1 MIFLKKIIINGFK
14 SFATKTII
22 DFKHNM
28 SGVVG
33 PNGSG
38 KSNIIDAIKWVLGEK
53 SNKALRSKIGEDV
66 IFHGSKEHNPAKM
79 AEITL
84 EFDNSNRALH
94 YDNDTVSITRKL
106 KKGEGINEYFINEEP
121 CRLKDIQDIFLDTGL
136 SKGSLGIISQGT
148 VQWFVDA
155 KPEERRTIFEDAA
168 GIGLYTK
175 KREDATKELE
185 KTQENLN
192 RIVDI
197 NNELDSTLRKI
208 KKQAEKAKIYEEKT
222 KTLKELDLTI
232 MVKDLKYFT
241 ERLGII
247 QNDVITAKDKL
258 QQFEPS
264 LKELNQS
271 ISFEREKQDT
281 ADRNVER
288 LSNEL
293 TKLVEEI
300 NKLEIRKSSLHSQF
314 QLDLGSDNLDK
325 KIEAFQNLISS
336 TKFTI
341 DDAKNN
347 IQKLQD
353 NITTYGEIITNLTQ
367 KRNQL
372 NTQTNEQSN
381 KLIETRTKIKQLV
394 EMLDSNANVESGVK
408 AIIENK
414 LALTGICGIV
424 KDFINVEQDYQTAI
438 VTALGKHMQNI
449 IVEKNIDAEH
459 AVDFLKANRAGKAT
473 FLPLDTIRA
482 KGLRPEHEEILQN
495 REGYCGIACDLIKYD
510 SQYDSAIRFLLGNII
525 IADNLNNAF
534 NLSKLTYQLYKVIT
548 LDGELISPGGSITGG
563 YINKN
568 NLLNQLDSK
577 KTLDE
582 LNKSYPLINDKFLE
596 LRNELEKTI
605 ADLNEISS
613 KQSEKKILLSRYEEI
628 LRTNENLLLKYESDY
643 QQLAKTNGIE
653 QKEKSKWDENTIDVE
668 LAKLINKKNKVYE
681 DLNVNRNSKAI
692 YKSQLLD
699 TEAKLNQVRF
709 QVDESR
715 DVVAKH
721 QAEKVKC
728 ESIIENARN
737 KINQTYHMT
746 VEFAMENYVNELPM
760 SDQQARDAI
769 AKLQGEITR
778 LGPINMEALN
788 DLQSLQARYD
798 EMSKQQKEIETAKE
812 HIEEV
817 IRNLDIKVRKDFDD
831 TINKVNETLPEVFK
845 YLLGGGTCHVEYTD
859 PENILTS
866 GIEVIVAPYGKNITR
881 LSLLSGGEKSLVAL
895 SILFSIL
902 KIKNFPLVILD
913 EAESALDPANVE
925 RFANM
930 IQLAS
935 DSTQFLVIT
944 HRPGT
949 MEKCDILFGATMQQK
964 GVTSIYQV
972 ELSQAQ
978 NEFGSDE
985 TGESN

>member
-1 MIFLKKIIINGFK
+1 M
-14 SFATKTII
+14 
-22 DFKHNM
+22 
-28 SGVVG
+28 
-33 PNGSG
+33 
-38 KSNIIDAIKWVLGEK
+38 
-53 SNKALRSKIGEDV
+53 
-66 IFHGSKEHNPAKM
+66 
-79 AEITL
+79 
-84 EFDNSNRALH
+84 
-94 YDNDTVSITRKL
+94 
-106 KKGEGINEYFINEEP
+106 
-121 CRLKDIQDIFLDTGL
+121 
-136 SKGSLGIISQGT
+136 
-148 VQWFVDA
+148 
-155 KPEERRTIFEDAA
+155 
-168 GIGLYTK
+168 
-175 KREDATKELE
+175 
-185 KTQENLN
+185 
-192 RIVDI
+192 
-197 NNELDSTLRKI
+197 
-208 KKQAEKAKIYEEKT
+208 
-222 KTLKELDLTI
+222 
-232 MVKDLKYFT
+232 
-241 ERLGII
+241 
-247 QNDVITAKDKL
+247 
-258 QQFEPS
+258 
-264 LKELNQS
+264 
-271 ISFEREKQDT
+271 
-281 ADRNVER
+281 
-288 LSNEL
+288 
-293 TKLVEEI
+293 
-300 NKLEIRKSSLHSQF
+300 
-314 QLDLGSDNLDK
+314 
-325 KIEAFQNLISS
+325 
-336 TKFTI
+336 
-341 DDAKNN
+341 
-347 IQKLQD
+347 
-353 NITTYGEIITNLTQ
+353 
-367 KRNQL
+367 
-372 NTQTNEQSN
+372 
-381 KLIETRTKIKQLV
+381 
-394 EMLDSNANVESGVK
+394 
-408 AIIENK
+408 
-414 LALTGICGIV
+414 
-424 KDFINVEQDYQTAI
+424 
-438 VTALGKHMQNI
+438 
-449 IVEKNIDAEH
+449 
-459 AVDFLKANRAGKAT
+459 
-473 FLPLDTIRA
+473 
-482 KGLRPEHEEILQN
+482 
-495 REGYCGIACDLIKYD
+495 
-510 SQYDSAIRFLLGNII
+510 
-525 IADNLNNAF
+525 
-534 NLSKLTYQLYKVIT
+534 
-548 LDGELISPGGSITGG
+548 
-563 YINKN
+563 
-568 NLLNQLDSK
+568 
-577 KTLDE
+577 
-582 LNKSYPLINDKFLE
+582 
-596 LRNELEKTI
+596 
-605 ADLNEISS
+605 
-613 KQSEKKILLSRYEEI
+613 
-628 LRTNENLLLKYESDY
+628 LKYESDY
-643 QQLAKTNGIE
+643 QQLAKTNGIK

-709 QVDESR
+709 QVDEAR

-769 AKLQGEITR
+769 AKLQDEITR